1 MTTRLTRDS
10 LTIIQSRREEGSRKP
25 ERSREKFQCRMYI
38 EMTRR
43 NSEQRCSRFVLSR
56 ADTRQRSKTRTEA
69 EVNAACVQVC
79 FLRFWINGNGKSSC
93 HASTLPMENKNG
105 RRRDQRN
112 ASSISFLF
120 STLLFDYPFRRFP
133 ISFYNY
139 FSLASLLTR
148 RFSNFSSFEHA
159 VTVTVTLK
167 RIYCKNFDPQT
178 LWILRIIFRR
188 ERESIP
194 LCDIANTKILFCSAP
209 FLLQLFLLFFFM
221 HNNNP
226 CSLFESFVIAVKKI
240 GKEKKKKNK
249 KTLHTVRY
257 NKSIFFSK
265 FQYRL
270 HVYYFFSLLI
280 SRFLNQNEKFS
291 RKHND
296 KIDII
301 DSWKTSVTWAW
312 LNKKRKKKKITKL
325 YSYLKNIQ
333 SDYNKKIS
341 HLVHTRTAYTWNA
354 HATLLRHFLS

>member
-105 RRRDQRN
+105 RRRDQQRN

-139 FSLASLLTR
+139 FSLASSLTR

-226 CSLFESFVIAVKKI
+226 CSLFEFFVIAVKKI
-240 GKEKKKKNK
+240 GKEKNKKNK

-257 NKSIFFSK
+257 NKSIFF
-265 FQYRL
+265 
-270 HVYYFFSLLI
+270 
-280 SRFLNQNEKFS
+280 FLNSNTVCMYITSFPFWFL
-291 RKHND
+291 
-296 KIDII
+296 
-301 DSWKTSVTWAW
+301 DSWIKM
-312 LNKKRKKKKITKL
+312 
-325 YSYLKNIQ
+325 KNF
-333 SDYNKKIS
+333 
-341 HLVHTRTAYTWNA
+341 LVNTMIK
-354 HATLLRHFLS
+354 SI